1 MAIKRILIANRGEIA
16 VRVIRAC
23 HDLGITPIAVYSEA
37 DRGALHVRMAA
48 EAYFIG
54 PAPAIESYL
63 SIEKILD
70 VAKKSKADAIH
81 PGYGFLSENAGFAK
95 AVEDAGLKL
104 IGPSAYSMELMG
116 SKTSARQA
124 ASAVGAPIVPGT
136 SEPLPDADTALKI
149 AEGIGYP
156 VMLKA
161 RAGGGGKG
169 MRQVDSAAGLS
180 SALQTAQAEAAAAF
194 GDSAVYLEKVIV
206 NPRHIEIQLLGDQHG
221 NYVYLGERECS
232 IQRRHQKV
240 IEECPSPLN
249 DADLRR
255 RMGEAAVNVARAAK
269 YSNAGTI
276 EFLVDAE
283 KNFYFLEMNTRLQVE
298 HPVTELVTGI
308 DLVKEQIRIANG
320 EELGYG
326 QEQIQLRGH
335 AVECRIYAEDPD
347 TNFMPAPGKVNC
359 LREPSGPGIRVDS
372 GIYEGWEVP
381 IYYDPMIAKLVAYG
395 SDRNEAISRLSRA
408 LDEYRVV
415 GIKTTLPFFKEIIK
429 DKAFLAGRLD
439 TGFIERWSKSDSR
452 SEAKRIPSQDEL
464 DVAAV
469 AAALSYVNSQAPQQT
484 QQTSNES
491 KWKQNGRQVAVNS
504 RLA

>member
-37 DRGALHVRMAA
+37 DRGSLHVRMAA

-54 PAPAIESYL
+54 LAPAVESYL

-70 VAKKSKADAIH
+70 VAKKSTADAIH
-81 PGYGFLSENAGFAK
+81 PGYGFLSENHSFAK

-104 IGPSAYSMELMG
+104 IGPSAHSMELMG

-124 ASAVGAPIVPGT
+124 AAAVGAPIVPGT
-136 SEPLPDADTALKI
+136 SDPLPDANTALEV
-149 AEGIGYP
+149 AERIGYP

-169 MRQVDSAAGLS
+169 MRQVSAAAELAG
-180 SALQTAQAEAAAAF
+180 ALQTAQAEAAAAF
-194 GDSAVYLEKVIV
+194 GDSAVYMEKVIV

-249 DADLRR
+249 DPELRK
-255 RMGEAAVNVARAAK
+255 RMGEAAVKVARAAK

-276 EFLVDAE
+276 EFLVDAD

-298 HPVTELVTGI
+298 HPVTEIATGI

-326 QEQIQLRGH
+326 QDQVQLRGH

-347 TNFMPAPGKVNC
+347 TNFMPAPGKVKL

-395 SDRNEAISRLSRA
+395 KDRAEAISRLGRA

-415 GIKTTLPFFKEIIK
+415 GIKTTLPFFREIIK
-429 DKAFLAGRLD
+429 DKSFLAGELD
-439 TGFIERWSKSDSR
+439 TGFIDRWMKSASR
-452 SEAKRIPSQDEL
+452 SESKRTASPDEL
-464 DVAAV
+464 DFAAI
-469 AAALSYVNSQAPQQT
+469 AATLSYISSQSPQQAQQT
-484 QQTSNES
+484 QIES
-491 KWKQNGRQVAVNS
+491 KWKKNGRQNAVAS
-504 RLA
+504 RLP